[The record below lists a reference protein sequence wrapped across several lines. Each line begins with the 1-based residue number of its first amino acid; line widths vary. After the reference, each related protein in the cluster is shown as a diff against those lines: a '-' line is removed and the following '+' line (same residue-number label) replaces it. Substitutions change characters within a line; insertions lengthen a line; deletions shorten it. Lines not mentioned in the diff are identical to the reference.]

1 MGEPADPVK
10 PRISGAR
17 WRREDIMKPTIT
29 TRHFELNDSLRERTE
44 ERLLK
49 LQRIFDR
56 ILDARVVVTLEKNRY
71 TAEAIVTANGTP
83 LTSHVTA
90 DSDKTALEL
99 VLDKLEMQVRRHK
112 DRLTKGKRR
121 TGLESLDTREAEEG
135 EPIEDA
141 DLDGIVGEEA
151 GLFEVRLTI
160 AEAAAELRMSPREAL
175 AFVNASN
182 QRRMLVFKRRDGQ
195 VGVVDV
201 HLD

>member
-1 MGEPADPVK
+1 
-10 PRISGAR
+10 
-17 WRREDIMKPTIT
+17 MKPTIT
-29 TRHFELNDSLRERTE
+29 TRHFELSDSLRERTE

-83 LTSHVTA
+83 LTSHVTS
-90 DSDKTALEL
+90 DSEKTALEQAI
-99 VLDKLEMQVRRHK
+99 DKLEMQLRRHK

-121 TGLESLDTREAEEG
+121 SGLDNNEREEPEEAVV
-135 EPIEDA
+135 IEEE

-151 GLFEVRLTI
+151 GSFEEQLTI
-160 AEAAAELRMSPREAL
+160 SEAAAELRVSPREAL
-175 AFVNASN
+175 GFMNADTH
-182 QRRMLVFKRRDGQ
+182 RRMLVFKRRDGQ

>member
-1 MGEPADPVK
+1 
-10 PRISGAR
+10 
-17 WRREDIMKPTIT
+17 MKPTIT
-29 TRHFELNDSLRERTE
+29 TRHFELSDSLRERTE

-56 ILDARVVVTLEKNRY
+56 ILDARVVVSLEKNRY

-90 DSDKTALEL
+90 DSDKTALEQA
-99 VLDKLEMQVRRHK
+99 LDKLEMQLRRHK
-112 DRLTKGKRR
+112 DRITKGKRR
-121 TGLESLDTREAEEG
+121 TGTGTASLVETEET
-135 EPIEDA
+135 EIEDE

-151 GLFEVRLTI
+151 GLFEERLTI
-160 AEAAAELRMSPREAL
+160 AEAAAELRVSPREAFG
-175 AFVNASN
+175 FVNADTH
-182 QRRMLVFKRRDGQ
+182 RRMLVFKRRDGQ

>member
-1 MGEPADPVK
+1 
-10 PRISGAR
+10 
-17 WRREDIMKPTIT
+17 MKTTIT
-29 TRHFELNDSLRERTE
+29 TRHFEMSDSLRERTE

-56 ILDARVVVTLEKNRY
+56 ILDARVVVSLEKNRY

-90 DSDKTALEL
+90 ESDKTALEQA
-99 VLDKLEMQVRRHK
+99 LDKLEMQLRRHK

-121 TGLESLDTREAEEG
+121 TGPDNIGMLEV
-135 EPIEDA
+135 EDSEITEDE

-151 GLFEVRLTI
+151 GLFDERLTI
-160 AEAAAELRMSPREAL
+160 AEAAAELRVSPREAFG
-175 AFVNASN
+175 FVNADTH
-182 QRRMLVFKRRDGQ
+182 RRMLVFKRRDGQ

>member
-1 MGEPADPVK
+1 
-10 PRISGAR
+10 
-17 WRREDIMKPTIT
+17 MKPTIT
-29 TRHFELNDSLRERTE
+29 TRHFELSDSLRERTE

-83 LTSHVTA
+83 LTSHVTS
-90 DSDKTALEL
+90 DSEKTALEQA
-99 VLDKLEMQVRRHK
+99 LDKLEMQLRRHK

-121 TGLESLDTREAEEG
+121 AGLESNQHAEAEEAVM
-135 EPIEDA
+135 IEEE

-151 GLFEVRLTI
+151 GLFEERLTV
-160 AEAAAELRMSPREAL
+160 AEAAAELRISPREAFG
-175 AFVNASN
+175 FVNADTE
-182 QRRMLVFKRRDGQ
+182 RRMLVFKRRDGQ